1 MRLHGRLPALTLAG
15 ALALSLASCQTLSG
29 SKGSPEDF
37 QRLKDGLT
45 ADRGRLNQAVSD
57 GALDRV
63 PDILASLSKRFDDI
77 WAKSSAMNL
86 LDREHMAI
94 QLASARKELTSIG
107 QWATSNDADAVRTE
121 IEKLDGILG
130 DVDELL
136 DHTIRATAVDQP
148 SGS

>member
-1 MRLHGRLPALTLAG
+1 MRLHRRLPVLALAG
-15 ALALSLASCQTLSG
+15 LSALLLVSCQTLAG
-29 SKGSPEDF
+29 SKGSPEEF
-37 QRLKDGLT
+37 QKLKDGLT
-45 ADRGRLNQAVSD
+45 SDRAQLSRAVSD

-63 PDILASLSKRFDDI
+63 PDGVTAISKRLDDI
-77 WAKSSAMNL
+77 WSKSSAMNL

-94 QLASARKELTSIG
+94 QLASARKELTSVT
-107 QWATSNDADAVRTE
+107 QWANSNDADAVRTE

-130 DVDELL
+130 EVDELL